1 MKIQESV
8 VYRNFTYLFIN
19 QFFNLIVPLLVF
31 PFLLKTLGLELFGL
45 YSFAYSATL
54 FCFMFCDYGFNFSGS
69 KYIAINKLDI
79 QKRDTAFSA
88 IVTLKG
94 LIAIVISIL
103 WIAFVFYYP
112 IFKNNLNFG
121 LLFLGMILG
130 NAINLQWFFQG
141 IEKLGWYST
150 INSVIKL
157 ASNIAIL
164 VLVKSAA
171 DINLIP
177 LIYSSAFI
185 LTGLITYLIAI
196 YSEKISF
203 ISSSIINFKQFLK
216 EGFDYFITI
225 STTSL
230 VFNGTI
236 IILSFFEKSILI
248 IGAFAALDRIIK
260 ILVSIYVPYST
271 AMYPRNMANFQI
283 GYAEGRKS
291 VIKYGTFALIF
302 SIVTVVIICLFSDEI
317 VFFLNPK
324 LVIYSN
330 WLKLFSFWFF
340 FIVFNNLMGYHFLNG
355 LNKSAIFRNINIVYT
370 LITVALM
377 VFGCYL
383 FSFKGVIV
391 SVLLGEV
398 LLAIML
404 LIKTRQIVSNTKT
417 N

>member
-1 MKIQESV
+1 
-8 VYRNFTYLFIN
+8 
-19 QFFNLIVPLLVF
+19 
-31 PFLLKTLGLELFGL
+31 
-45 YSFAYSATL
+45 
-54 FCFMFCDYGFNFSGS
+54 
-69 KYIAINKLDI
+69 
-79 QKRDTAFSA
+79 
-88 IVTLKG
+88 
-94 LIAIVISIL
+94 
-103 WIAFVFYYP
+103 
-112 IFKNNLNFG
+112 
-121 LLFLGMILG
+121 
-130 NAINLQWFFQG
+130 
-141 IEKLGWYST
+141 
-150 INSVIKL
+150 L

-185 LTGLITYLIAI
+185 LTGLITYVIAI

-203 ISSSIINFKQFLK
+203 ISSSINTFKQFLK
-216 EGFDYFITI
+216 EGFDYFVTI

-271 AMYPRNMANFQI
+271 AIYPRNMANFQI

-302 SIVTVVIICLFSDEI
+302 SLITVVIICLFSDEI
-317 VFFLNPK
+317 ASYLNPK

-340 FIVFNNLMGYHFLNG
+340 FIVFNNLLGYHFLNG
-355 LNKSAIFRNINIVYT
+355 LNKSAIFRNINIIYT
-370 LITVALM
+370 LITVTLM
-377 VFGCYL
+377 IVGCYL
-383 FSFKGVIV
+383 FSFKGCIV

-398 LLAIML
+398 LLTIML
-404 LIKTRQIVSNTKT
+404 LTKTRQILSNTKT

>member
-1 MKIQESV
+1 MKILASV

-79 QKRDTAFSA
+79 QKRDTAFST

-112 IFKNNLNFG
+112 IFKNNINFG

-157 ASNIAIL
+157 ASNIVIL
-164 VLVKSAA
+164 VMVNSAA

-177 LIYSSAFI
+177 LIYSIAFI
-185 LTGLITYLIAI
+185 LTGLITYVIAI

-203 ISSSIINFKQFLK
+203 ISSSINTFKQFLK

-302 SIVTVVIICLFSDEI
+302 SLVSVLIIFLFSDEI
-317 VFFLNPK
+317 VSFLYPK

-330 WLKLFSFWFF
+330 WLKLFSFLFF
-340 FIVFNNLMGYHFLNG
+340 FIVFNNLLGYHFLNG
-355 LNKSAIFRNINIVYT
+355 LNKSDVFRNINIVYT
-370 LITVALM
+370 LITVTLM
-377 VFGCYL
+377 VVGCYL
-383 FSFKGVIV
+383 FSFKGCIV
-391 SVLLGEV
+391 SVLFGEV

-404 LIKTRQIVSNTKT
+404 LTKTRQILSTIKT

>member
-1 MKIQESV
+1 MKILASV

-79 QKRDTAFSA
+79 QKRDTAFST

-112 IFKNNLNFG
+112 IFKNNINFG

-157 ASNIAIL
+157 ASNIVIL
-164 VLVKSAA
+164 VMVNSAA

-177 LIYSSAFI
+177 LIYSIAFI
-185 LTGLITYLIAI
+185 LTGLITYVIAI

-203 ISSSIINFKQFLK
+203 ISSSINTFKQFLK

-302 SIVTVVIICLFSDEI
+302 SLVSVLIIFLFSDEI
-317 VFFLNPK
+317 VSFLYPK

-340 FIVFNNLMGYHFLNG
+340 FIVFNNLLGYHFLNG
-355 LNKSAIFRNINIVYT
+355 LNKSDVFRNINIVYT
-370 LITVALM
+370 LITVTLM
-377 VFGCYL
+377 VVGCYL
-383 FSFKGVIV
+383 FSFKGCIV
-391 SVLLGEV
+391 SVLFGEV

-404 LIKTRQIVSNTKT
+404 LTKTRQILSTIKT